1 MKVTTLGFAAIAL
14 LLAGTSAPRAE
25 AINAVFDCD
34 NGTTLNVVFDNDQEP
49 HVAIVTIEGKEPL
62 TLPIA
67 ESGSGYAYTNG
78 KYTLTG
84 KGEEAEW
91 GVGRMKP
98 TPCQQL
104 RG

>member
-1 MKVTTLGFAAIAL
+1 MIVRIVGLGAFALFIA
-14 LLAGTSAPRAE
+14 GSAEPRAE

-49 HVAIVTIEGKEPL
+49 NVAIVTVEGQEPL

-98 TPCQQL
+98 TPCQQQ